1 MVDSLD
7 QPETLHTM
15 TVRMGPVPIQPPI
28 TASYQICDR
37 RFEALIDPDAPLRH
51 LATGCLWAEG
61 PVYLPAQDVLWWS
74 DVRRN
79 RRLRY
84 DLGSGAVDVIDQPA
98 NFCNGHTRDDQ
109 DRVLACEHG
118 TRSVI
123 RFEADGSRTVL
134 ADRFQGHRLNSP
146 NDVVVASDG
155 AVWFTDPTY
164 GIDTD
169 AEGYPA
175 DSEIGAS
182 NVYRVDPVS
191 GEVAAT
197 ITDMVRPNGLAF
209 SLDESSLYVV
219 DTGWTH
225 VRDGPR
231 HMRRYDTA
239 DGRVTGGGEV
249 FATCP
254 SGCFDGFRLDT
265 GGRIWT
271 SGGEGV
277 YCYHPD
283 GTLLGTVLLPE
294 PSANVT
300 FGGIDR
306 TTLYVTATTSLYAID
321 VAAVGAH

>member
-1 MVDSLD
+1 MSHSVD
-7 QPETLHTM
+7 QAATLNTM
-15 TVRMGPVPIQPPI
+15 TVRMDGVPIHPPI
-28 TASYQICDR
+28 AASYQIFDH
-37 RFEALIDPDAPLRH
+37 RFEALIVPEAPLRQ
-51 LATGCLWAEG
+51 LAMGCLWAEG
-61 PVYLPAQDVLWWS
+61 PVYLPAHDVLWWS
-74 DVRRN
+74 DVRRD

-84 DLGSGAVDVIDQPA
+84 DLKTGCVDVIDQPA
-98 NFCNGHTRDDQ
+98 NFCNGHTRDQQ
-109 DRVLACEHG
+109 DRVIACEHG
-118 TRSVI
+118 TRSVV
-123 RFEADGSRTVL
+123 RFEADGSRTIL
-134 ADRFQGHRLNSP
+134 AERFDGRRLNSP

-155 AVWFTDPTY
+155 SVWFTDPTY
-164 GIDTD
+164 GIDSD

-191 GEVAAT
+191 GEVAVR
-197 ITDMVRPNGLAF
+197 ITDMVKPNGLAF

-225 VRDGPR
+225 VPDGPR

-239 DGRVTGGGEV
+239 DGVVTGGGEV

-265 GGRIWT
+265 AGRIWT

-277 YCYHPD
+277 YCYDPD
-283 GTLLGTVLLPE
+283 GTLLGAVLLPE
-294 PSANVT
+294 PSANVA
-300 FGGIDR
+300 FGGAAR
-306 TTLYVTATTSLYAID
+306 TTLYVTATSSLYAID